1 MSDEVDRSF
10 SFSSLSRQGILF
22 ILSAPSGAGKT
33 TLSQRLLDA
42 VPDLRLSISYT
53 TRTPRPGEINGRE
66 YHFITEECF
75 TQMRGADA
83 FVEWA
88 RVHEALYGT
97 TRAQLDEAL
106 ARGQDLLL
114 DIDVQG
120 ARQIKQRYADTVA
133 VFVLPPS
140 WRDLESRLRG
150 RGTEGEEVIARRL
163 QQAHEEARALHKYDY
178 WIINNQLDQA
188 STVLRAIVEAERARV
203 SRLRPLPQAL
213 DLCAVAPGGQG
224 EVG

>member
-1 MSDEVDRSF
+1 MSDEVDRAF
-10 SFSSLSRQGILF
+10 SLSSLSSQGILF

-33 TLSQRLLDA
+33 TLSRRLLNA

-53 TRTPRPGEINGRE
+53 TRAPRPGEINGRE

-75 TQMRGADA
+75 TQMDKADA

-97 TRAQLDEAL
+97 THAQLDEA
-106 ARGQDLLL
+106 RRQRQDLLL

-120 ARQIKQRYADTVA
+120 ARQIKQRYADAVA

-150 RGTEGEEVIARRL
+150 RGTEREAVIARRL
-163 QQAHEEARALHKYDY
+163 RRAHEEARALHEYDY
-178 WIINNQLDQA
+178 WIINDQLDRA
-188 STVLRAIVEAERARV
+188 SAVLRAIVEAERARV

-213 DLCAVAPGGQG
+213 DLCTTLPRGK
-224 EVG
+224 EK